1 MTKHFFEAFPTLE
14 INKSL
19 TEEFSDVDVLRITVN
34 SAGSVMRVYIDSF
47 HLLGYKDLKKVE
59 SEIERQIVK
68 RMYGKDCQVK
78 LIEHYKLASGYSV
91 KSLIGEYEDS
101 MMAEIKAYD
110 HVLHQLISHAVFEYN
125 SDNSINISLED
136 SLISRSREKDVLDI
150 LDKILNERCNIATE
164 ISVSYH
170 EVENSMAKENSE
182 RRFEEEVRRLTQI
195 AEEKSNNV
203 NSGNEQSSNGQVG
216 NGKNDSGRDVK
227 NQTNSDTN
235 MGNNT
240 TAKTSD
246 KTSDKTPDKGFEKR
260 GRNLTAS
267 LRSPRKNTASFE
279 DDPNIYYGRDFDE
292 SPIPISDIIGEI
304 GEVVVRGQII
314 RFETR
319 EVRSGRTLVM
329 FDITDFTDTISVKMF
344 PSENQEEKLL
354 NNVKEGVF
362 VTLKAVASIDKFD
375 GELSL
380 GFVHGIKKAE
390 DTRVPRVDNEPV
402 KRVELHCHTKMSDM
416 DGVSDV
422 ADIIKKAASWGHP
435 AIAITD
441 HGVVQAFTEAFH
453 ALPGIKSKYP
463 GFKLI
468 YGTEGYLIDD
478 SKELVKNSVKYS
490 TNDSIVVFDIRTTG
504 PSSRLNSIIEIAA
517 VKVVSG
523 KITETFDRL
532 INPKCEIPYKAEQEC
547 GINDAMVCDM
557 PYITEVIPEFID
569 FVGESPLATLDFAQ
583 NEGFIDHALTELG
596 ISNDFTYLDITGL
609 ARVLLVNIAKF
620 NLKNMVKHLKLTVRD
635 NRRAK
640 DSVLSAAEILNKLI
654 GLLAEQ
660 EIYDIDKLNELGS
673 NSVDNIMKSRY
684 YHVILLAKNELGR
697 INLYKLI
704 SLSHLKYFHNRPRI
718 PKSLLSQYREG
729 IIVGS
734 ACEQGEVFR
743 AILEEKPENEIK
755 KIVKFYD
762 YLEVQPIGN
771 NAFLKREEKFE
782 KITTDEDLQ
791 DINKKIIRLGEEF
804 DKPVVA
810 TCDVHF
816 LNPEDEIYRRII
828 MTGKGYEDADMQ
840 APLYLRTTQEMMDE
854 FAYLPYEKAYEIVVT
869 NTNLINNM
877 VEYIEPVRPD
887 KCPPKIDDSD
897 VTLRE
902 ICYNRAHEIYGPDL
916 PEVVSARLERELNSI
931 ISNGFAV
938 MYIIAQKLVWKSLE
952 DGYLVGSRGSVGSSF
967 VATMAG
973 ITEVNPLK
981 PHYYCSK
988 CYYSDFDSDEV
999 KMYAGKAGCDM
1010 PDKICPSCGEM
1021 LKKEGFD
1028 IPFETFLGFKG
1039 NKEPDIDLNFSG
1051 EYQANAHKYTE
1062 VIFGKGQTFKAGTI
1076 GTVAEKT
1083 AYGYVKNYFLD
1094 HGIEKRPCEIE
1105 RISVGCTGIR
1115 RTTGQH
1121 PGGII
1126 VLPHGEEIESFTPIQ
1141 HPANDMTSDIITTH
1155 FDYHSIDHNL
1165 LKLDIL
1171 GHDDPT
1177 MIRRLEVLTGT
1188 NPREVPLDDKKVMS
1202 LFQNTEALGITPED
1216 IGGCLLGS
1224 MGIPEFGT
1232 DFAIQMLIDTKPQA
1246 LSDLVRIAGLA
1257 HGTDV
1262 WLGNAQTLILN
1273 GTATISTAICTRDDI
1288 MTYLISMGLDSSES
1302 FNIMEKVRKGAVA
1315 GHKCD
1320 DWPKWKQD
1328 MLDHG
1333 VPDWYIWS
1341 CEKIKYMFPRAHAAA
1356 YVMMA
1361 WRIAY
1366 YKIYYPLAYYAA
1378 YLSIRATTFNYEM
1391 MCLGKSRLKSYLDE
1405 YRKNVDNLDNKQQD
1419 EYKDMR
1425 IVEEMYARGFEF
1437 MPIDIFRAD
1446 AHACKIIDG
1455 KIMPHI
1461 GSIQGLGEKAAD
1473 AVCEACK
1480 NGPFLSKD
1488 DFRERTKISKTAVDK
1503 MAELGLLGNI
1513 PESNQLSLFDNFMMQ

>member
-1 MTKHFFEAFPTLE
+1 MTKRFFEAFPTLE
-14 INKSL
+14 LNKSL
-19 TEEFSDVDVLRITVN
+19 AECFLDVDVDRITVN
-34 SAGSVMRVYIDSF
+34 RNGDTMRIYLDSAF
-47 HLLGYKDLKKVE
+47 LLKYKDLRKAE
-59 SEIERQIVK
+59 AEIEKQIVK
-68 RMYGKDCQVK
+68 RMYGRECRVK
-78 LIEHYKLASGYSV
+78 FIEHYNLPQGMDIRTLMK
-91 KSLIGEYEDS
+91 EYEDS
-101 MMAEIKAYD
+101 VMSEIKAYD
-110 HVLHQLISHAVFEYN
+110 HIVHQMLSHAIIDYPE
-125 SDNSINISLED
+125 DKCISLCLED
-136 SLISRSREKDVLDI
+136 SVISRSREKDLLDI
-150 LDKILNERCNIATE
+150 LDKILNERCGIGTD
-164 ISVSYH
+164 IRVSYRDA
-170 EVENSMAKENSE
+170 ENSQAKENAD
-182 RRFEEEVRRLTQI
+182 RKLEEEIRRLTEI
-195 AEEKSNNV
+195 AENKKNENTKEPDEKPKKKTEAPKNEDKKEQ
-203 NSGNEQSSNGQVG
+203 GNDI
-216 NGKNDSGRDVK
+216 KK
-227 NQTNSDTN
+227 
-235 MGNNT
+235 
-240 TAKTSD
+240 
-246 KTSDKTPDKGFEKR
+246 
-260 GRNLTAS
+260 GRNLTSALKYTNKKS
-267 LRSPRKNTASFE
+267 FATAE
-279 DDPNIYYGRDFDE
+279 DDPNIFYGRDFDE
-292 SPIPISDIIGEI
+292 PPIPISDIIGEI
-304 GEVVVRGQII
+304 GEVVVSGQII
-314 RFETR
+314 RFERR
-319 EVRSGRTLVM
+319 EVRNGRTLVL

-344 PSENQEEKLL
+344 PRENQVERLL
-354 NNVKEGVF
+354 ANVKDGVF
-362 VTLKAVASIDKFD
+362 VSLKAVASIDKFD
-375 GELSL
+375 NELSL
-380 GFVHGIKKAE
+380 GFVHGIKKSE
-390 DTRVPRVDNEPV
+390 DRRVKRTDNEPV

-422 ADIIKKAASWGHP
+422 ASIIKRAAKWGHP

-453 ALPGIKSKYP
+453 EMPKLKASYP
-463 GFKLI
+463 DFKLI
-468 YGTEGYLIDD
+468 YGTEGYLVDD
-478 SKELVKNSVKYS
+478 YNELVDNSRNYAL
-490 TNDSIVVFDIRTTG
+490 DDEIVVFDIRTTG
-504 PSSRLNSIIEIAA
+504 NSSRVNSIIEIAA
-517 VKVVSG
+517 VKVLSG
-523 KITETFDRL
+523 KVIDSFDR
-532 INPKCEIPYKAEQEC
+532 IVNPKCPIPYKAEQES
-547 GINDAMVCDM
+547 GINDAMVSDES
-557 PYITEVIPEFID
+557 YITEVLPEFID
-569 FVGESPLATLDFAQ
+569 FVGDRPLATL
-583 NEGFIDHALTELG
+583 NLNHNKSFIQKALSDLG
-596 ISNDFTYLDITGL
+596 INKEYSYIDLAGL
-609 ARVLLVNIAKF
+609 SRVLLVNIAKF
-620 NLKNMVKHLKLTVRD
+620 TLKNIIKHLKLTVRD
-635 NRRAK
+635 NIRANE
-640 DSVLSAAEILNKLI
+640 SVISIADIFFKLQSILKERNI
-654 GLLAEQ
+654 TN
-660 EIYDIDKLNELGS
+660 IDELNELGN
-673 NSVDNIMKSRY
+673 NSVDNILKSRY

-697 INLYKLI
+697 INLYKLV
-704 SLSHLKYFHNRPRI
+704 SQSHLKYFHGRPRI
-718 PKSLLSQYREG
+718 PKSLLAKLREG
-729 IIVGS
+729 IIIGS

-743 AILEEKPENEIK
+743 AIIEEKPESELD

-771 NAFLKREEKFE
+771 NAFLKRDADFE
-782 KITTDEDLQ
+782 KINTDEDLQ
-791 DINKKIIRLGEEF
+791 DINKRIIKLGEEF
-804 DKPVVA
+804 NKPVVA

-816 LNPEDEIYRRII
+816 LDPEDEIYRRII
-828 MTGKGYEDADMQ
+828 MTGKGFDDADMQ
-840 APLYLRTTQEMMDE
+840 APLYLRTTEEMMDE
-854 FAYLPYEKAYEIVVT
+854 FAYLPYDKALEIVVT
-869 NTNLINNM
+869 NTNMINNM

-887 KCPPKIDDSD
+887 KCPPVIENSD

-902 ICYNRAHEIYGPDL
+902 ICYDKAHEIYGPEL
-916 PEVVSARLERELNSI
+916 PEVVSQRLERELNSI

-973 ITEVNPLK
+973 ITEVNPLR
-981 PHYYCSK
+981 PHYYCSN
-988 CYYSDFDSDEV
+988 CHYSDFDSDEV
-999 KMYAGKAGCDM
+999 KMYSGKAGCDM
-1010 PDKICPSCGEM
+1010 PDKACPVCGEL
-1021 LKKEGFD
+1021 LKKDGFD

-1051 EYQANAHKYTE
+1051 EYQANAHRYTE

-1083 AYGYVKNYFLD
+1083 AYGFVKKYFEE
-1094 HGIEKRPCEIE
+1094 HGIDKRGCEIG
-1105 RISVGCTGIR
+1105 RISIGCTGIR

-1141 HPANDMTSDIITTH
+1141 HPANDTTTDIITTH

-1188 NPREVPLDDKKVMS
+1188 NPREVPLDDKKVMA
-1202 LFQNTEALGITPED
+1202 LFQNTESLGVTPED
-1216 IGGCLLGS
+1216 LGGCPLGS
-1224 MGIPEFGT
+1224 LGIPEFGT

-1262 WLGNAQTLILN
+1262 WLGNAKTLILE

-1288 MTYLISMGLDSSES
+1288 MTYLISMGIDSSEAFS
-1302 FNIMEKVRKGAVA
+1302 IMEQVRKGKVA
-1315 GHKCD
+1315 KKQCG
-1320 DWPKWKQD
+1320 DWPQWKED
-1328 MLDHG
+1328 MLNHG

-1378 YLSIRATTFNYEM
+1378 YLSIRATAFNYEM
-1391 MCLGKSRLKSYLDE
+1391 MCLGQSRLKSYLDE
-1405 YRKNVDNLDNKQQD
+1405 YRKNADNLDNKQEE

-1503 MAELGLLGNI
+1503 MAELGLLGDI
-1513 PESNQLSLFDNFMMQ
+1513 PESNQLSLFDSFI

>member
-14 INKSL
+14 LNKSL
-19 TEEFSDVDVLRITVN
+19 TDSFLDVNVERITVN
-34 SAGSVMRVYIDSF
+34 HSGDTMRIYLDSAF
-47 HLLGYKDLKKVE
+47 LLNYKELRKVE
-59 SEIERQIVK
+59 SEIEKQIVK
-68 RMYGKDCQVK
+68 HMYGKSCRVK
-78 LIEHYKLASGYSV
+78 FIEHYRLAQDMNIQTLM
-91 KSLIGEYEDS
+91 KEYEDS
-101 MMAEIKAYD
+101 IMAELSAYD
-110 HVLHQLISHAVFEYN
+110 HIIHQMLSHAIIEYPEDKCMILCIEDTVISH
-125 SDNSINISLED
+125 SK
-136 SLISRSREKDVLDI
+136 EKEILNI
-150 LDKILNERCNIATE
+150 LDKILNERCGVGTDIRITYREAE
-164 ISVSYH
+164 SSL
-170 EVENSMAKENSE
+170 AKENSD
-182 RRFEEEVRRLTQI
+182 RKLEEEIRRLTEI
-195 AEEKSNNV
+195 AENKKNEGVKEPEEKKDKKENKENKE
-203 NSGNEQSSNGQVG
+203 NKTEAQ
-216 NGKNDSGRDVK
+216 KTEVK
-227 NQTNSDTN
+227 
-235 MGNNT
+235 
-240 TAKTSD
+240 K
-246 KTSDKTPDKGFEKR
+246 
-260 GRNLTAS
+260 GRNLTATLKYPS
-267 LRSPRKNTASFE
+267 KKAAATPE
-279 DDPNIYYGRDFDE
+279 DDPNIFYGRDFDE

-304 GEVVVRGQII
+304 GEVVVSGQVI
-314 RFETR
+314 RFESR
-319 EVRSGRTLVM
+319 EVRNGRTLVL

-344 PSENQEEKLL
+344 PRENQIDRLL
-354 NNVKEGVF
+354 ENVKEGVF
-362 VTLKAVASIDKFD
+362 ISLKAVASIDKFD
-375 GELSL
+375 NELSL
-380 GFVHGIKKAE
+380 GFVHGIKKSE
-390 DTRVPRVDNEPV
+390 DRRVKRVDNEPV

-422 ADIIKKAASWGHP
+422 GSIIKKAADWGHP

-453 ALPGIKSKYP
+453 EMPKLKAKYP
-463 GFKLI
+463 DFKLI
-468 YGTEGYLIDD
+468 YGTEGYLVDD
-478 SKELVKNSVKYS
+478 YNELVINSRDYDLD
-490 TNDSIVVFDIRTTG
+490 NEIVVFDIRTTG
-504 PSSRLNSIIEIAA
+504 SSVKLNSIIEIAA
-517 VKVVSG
+517 VKIAAG
-523 KITETFDRL
+523 KITGSFDR
-532 INPKCEIPYKAEQEC
+532 IVNPKCQIPYKAEQES
-547 GINDAMVCDM
+547 GINDAMVCDEA
-557 PYITEVIPEFID
+557 YITEVLPEFVD
-569 FVGESPLATLDFAQ
+569 FVGDCPLAAFNINLNQSFLQKAMSD
-583 NEGFIDHALTELG
+583 LG
-596 ISNDFTYLDITGL
+596 INKDYTYIDIAGL
-609 ARVLLVNIAKF
+609 SRVLLVNIAKF
-620 NLKNMVKHLKLTVRD
+620 TIKNVVKHLKLTVRD
-635 NRRAK
+635 NIRAEK
-640 DSVLSAAEILNKLI
+640 SVQSSAEIFLRLLTILKEQDILN
-654 GLLAEQ
+654 A
-660 EIYDIDKLNELGS
+660 DKLNELGN
-673 NSVDNIMKSRY
+673 NSIDNILKSRY

-697 INLYKLI
+697 INLYKLV
-704 SLSHLKYFHNRPRI
+704 SESHIKYFHSRPRI
-718 PKSLLSQYREG
+718 PKSLLAKYREG
-729 IIVGS
+729 IIIGS

-743 AILEEKPENEIK
+743 AIIEEKPENELD
-755 KIVKFYD
+755 KIVEFYD

-771 NAFLKREEKFE
+771 NAFLKRDPNFE
-782 KITTDEDLQ
+782 KINTDEDLQ
-791 DINKKIIRLGEEF
+791 DINKRIIKLGEEF
-804 DKPVVA
+804 NKPVVA

-828 MTGKGYEDADMQ
+828 MTGKGFDDADMQ
-840 APLYLRTTQEMMDE
+840 APLYLRTTGEMMDE
-854 FAYLPYEKAYEIVVT
+854 FAYIPYDKALEIVVT

-887 KCPPKIDDSD
+887 KCPPVIDNSD
-897 VTLRE
+897 TTLRE
-902 ICYNRAHEIYGPDL
+902 ICYNKAHEIYGPDL
-916 PEVVSARLERELNSI
+916 PETVSQRLERELNSI

-988 CYYSDFDSDEV
+988 CHYSDFESEDV
-999 KMYAGKAGCDM
+999 KKFAGKAGCDM
-1010 PDKICPSCGEM
+1010 PDKACPVCGEL
-1021 LKKEGFD
+1021 LKKDGFD

-1051 EYQANAHKYTE
+1051 EYQANAHRYTE

-1083 AYGYVKNYFLD
+1083 AYGFVKKYYEE
-1094 HGIEKRPCEIE
+1094 HGIDKRGCEIG
-1105 RISVGCTGIR
+1105 RISIGCTGIR

-1141 HPANDMTSDIITTH
+1141 HPANDMSTDIITTH

-1188 NPREVPLDDKKVMS
+1188 NPREVPLDDKKVMA
-1202 LFQNTEALGITPED
+1202 LFQNTESLGVTPED
-1216 IGGCLLGS
+1216 LGGCPLGS
-1224 MGIPEFGT
+1224 LGIPEFGT

-1262 WLGNAQTLILN
+1262 WLGNAKTLILE
-1273 GTATISTAICTRDDI
+1273 GKATISTAICTRDDI
-1288 MTYLISMGLDSSES
+1288 MTYLISMGIDSSEAFS
-1302 FNIMEKVRKGAVA
+1302 IMEQVRKGKVA
-1315 GHKCD
+1315 KKQCA
-1320 DWPKWKQD
+1320 DWPQWKED
-1328 MLDHG
+1328 MLNHG

-1378 YLSIRATTFNYEM
+1378 YLSIRATAFNYEM
-1391 MCLGKSRLKSYLDE
+1391 MCLGQSRLKSYLDE
-1405 YRKNVDNLDNKQQD
+1405 YRKNVDNLDNKQEE

-1446 AHACKIIDG
+1446 ARACKIIDG

-1488 DFRERTKISKTAVDK
+1488 DFRERTKISKNAVDK
-1503 MAELGLLGNI
+1503 MAELGLLGDI
-1513 PESNQLSLFDNFMMQ
+1513 PESNQLSLFDSFI